1 MKKIKETVHITCG
14 HQTRCGLMV
23 SQETQ
28 SKEQASWPC
37 SDSDYTA
44 FGSSPAQ
51 HSATTVQT
59 QGLSWP
65 EAHILEA

>member
-1 MKKIKETVHITCG
+1 MIKETVHLTCG

-23 SQETQ
+23 SQQTPKQ
-28 SKEQASWPC
+28 GT
-37 SDSDYTA
+37 DSDYTA
-44 FGSSPAQ
+44 SGSSPAQ

-65 EAHILEA
+65 EAHTVEA